1 MKRHTWRRVAAATVV
16 LGMLAAACGG
26 DDDDAAE
33 AADDGAASAD
43 SGSDS
48 ADDGAES
55 GDSGSDD
62 MDAESDDMDAEAESA
77 EITILGTLKTEIA
90 PQFEE
95 AVAAYNASQ
104 DTYTL
109 NIVPLAD
116 NFLQIAT
123 SMYTSGNA
131 PTLMVM
137 SQEIPEFQDRLL
149 DLSGTPAVEHA
160 LPGTLNQA
168 TLDDG
173 RIIGVPQTI
182 EAYGLL
188 YNQAV
193 LDEAVG
199 GIFDPA
205 SIQTRSDL
213 EALMVQVEALDST
226 QAAIHLSPMDWS
238 LGAHLTNMLYS
249 PQAVDRTERLGFIDS
264 LEAGEVSLSDDAV
277 FNGWL
282 DTVDLFLAHNQL
294 ADSPLAAEYDDGVT
308 ALANGDV
315 GFWFMGNWALPNL
328 SDANPDGNFGVLP
341 VPISDNAGDYGNAQI
356 SVGVPS
362 YIVVDADQS
371 SEAQQQGAIDFIT
384 WLTTS
389 DEGLDFYVNEFQF
402 LPAYDTVAEPPADTL
417 SQQILG
423 YASSGNTLEWINSL
437 YPADGWPT
445 FGATMQQYIVDQA
458 DRASVAEQFE
468 DYWTSVE

>member
-1 MKRHTWRRVAAATVV
+1 MKNRTAWHGV
-16 LGMLAAACGG
+16 LAAVLAFGLLAAGCGG
-26 DDDDAAE
+26 DDD
-33 AADDGAASAD
+33 S
-43 SGSDS
+43 SDS
-48 ADDGAES
+48 ADAGSESADAGSESSDAASDSTEADS
-55 GDSGSDD
+55 GDMSD
-62 MDAESDDMDAEAESA
+62 SDEASSAESA
-77 EITILGTLKTEIA
+77 EITILGTLKPEIA
-90 PQFEE
+90 TQFEA

-109 NIVPLAD
+109 EVVPLAD

-123 SMYTSGNA
+123 AMYTSGNA

-149 DLSGTPAVEHA
+149 DLGGTPAVEHA
-160 LPGTLNQA
+160 LPGTLAQA

-173 RIIGVPQTI
+173 RVVGVPQTI

-199 GIFDPA
+199 GAFDPA
-205 SIQTRSDL
+205 SVTTRGDL
-213 EALMVQVEALDST
+213 EAVMAQVDALDST
-226 QAAIHLSPMDWS
+226 QAAMHLSPMDWS
-238 LGAHLTNMLYS
+238 LGAHVTNMLYS
-249 PQAVDRTERLGFIDS
+249 PRSADREERLGFIES
-264 LEAGEVSLSDDAV
+264 LEAGEVTLSDDAI
-277 FNGWL
+277 FNGWM
-282 DTVDLFLAHNQL
+282 DTIDLFLANNQL

-328 SDANPDGNFGVLP
+328 SEANPDGEFGVIP
-341 VPISDNAGDYGNAQI
+341 VPISDTADDYGNAQI

-362 YIVVDADQS
+362 YIVVDAEQS
-371 SEAQQQGAIDFIT
+371 SEAQQQGAIDFLT

-389 DEGLDFYVNEFQF
+389 EEGLDFYVNEFQF

-417 SQQILG
+417 SQQILD
-423 YASSGNTLEWINSL
+423 YASSGDTLEWMNSL

-445 FGATMQQYIVDQA
+445 FGATMQQYVAGQA
-458 DRASVAEQFE
+458 DRQSVAGQFEEYWASVE
-468 DYWTSVE
+468 